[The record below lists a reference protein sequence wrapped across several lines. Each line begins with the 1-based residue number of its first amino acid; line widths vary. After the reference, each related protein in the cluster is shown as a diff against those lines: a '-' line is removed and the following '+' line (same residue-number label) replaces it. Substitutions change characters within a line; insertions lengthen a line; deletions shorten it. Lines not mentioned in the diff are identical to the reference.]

1 METQNECW
9 SFKNYKHNTEVKAQS
24 DHKYIY
30 CKANNITALMLLFN
44 CIQKSLGKHYIL
56 KK

>member
-24 DHKYIY
+24 DHKYIVRLY
-30 CKANNITALMLLFN
+30 IVRLITLQL
-44 CIQKSLGKHYIL
+44 
-56 KK
+56 

>member
-1 METQNECW
+1 MNVGHLKITNI
-9 SFKNYKHNTEVKAQS
+9 EVKAQS

-30 CKANNITALMLLFN
+30 CKANNITALIRLFN